1 MPRPTQP
8 ILNTGNITDAA
19 LDAVDA
25 TGDFTMPGIAK
36 QLNVTPSSLYT
47 HISGRSEIVELMRI
61 RVMSSISVPEPPA
74 GWSERISA
82 WGWAYRRAAVGHWR
96 LIPLLMTRSVRTE
109 VTFDIDT
116 ALVQAFSDGGFD
128 STDARHAISTLDSL
142 VLGSVVKLSTPDVAW
157 TQSSNPSEITR
168 EATTPL
174 RTDDTFDFG
183 LRTLIA
189 GWMAQRVIRLYT
201 EPHSDFPVTSR

>member
-8 ILNTGNITDAA
+8 ILSTRNITDAA

-61 RVMSSISVPEPPA
+61 RVMSSISVPHPPA

-82 WGWAYRRAAVGHWR
+82 WGWAYRRAAVEHWR
-96 LIPLLMTRSVRTE
+96 LIPAAHDTQRPHRGNFCYRYCTGSGIFGRGFR
-109 VTFDIDT
+109 FDRHSSRNLHAGQSGARIRGETLD
-116 ALVQAFSDGGFD
+116 AGCRMD
-128 STDARHAISTLDSL
+128 STLQPERGHAR
-142 VLGSVVKLSTPDVAW
+142 G
-157 TQSSNPSEITR
+157 
-168 EATTPL
+168 
-174 RTDDTFDFG
+174 
-183 LRTLIA
+183 
-189 GWMAQRVIRLYT
+189 
-201 EPHSDFPVTSR
+201 

>member
-8 ILNTGNITDAA
+8 ILSTRNITDAA

-61 RVMSSISVPEPPA
+61 RVMSSISVPHPPA

-82 WGWAYRRAAVGHWR
+82 WGWAYRRAAVEHWR

-128 STDARHAISTLDSL
+128 LTDTRHAISTLDSL

-157 TQSSNPSEITR
+157 TQSSNPSEVTR
-168 EATTPL
+168 ELRPRCEPTT
-174 RTDDTFDFG
+174 RSTS
-183 LRTLIA
+183 A
-189 GWMAQRVIRLYT
+189 C
-201 EPHSDFPVTSR
+201 EP